1 MTKEMYPKIADIHD
15 TTVIRVERNIRSS
28 IESAWNRGDLTLRNR
43 IFGNSINPEK
53 GEPTNRQFICS
64 LADYVASYM

>member
-1 MTKEMYPKIADIHD
+1 MEYPHLFSPIQL
-15 TTVIRVERNIRSS
+15 N
-28 IESAWNRGDLTLRNR
+28 NLTLRNR

-53 GEPTNRQFICS
+53 GKPTNRQFICS